1 MSPYDIVSNMRQLQ
15 ARLMT
20 IVYSSSY
27 VENVSAH
34 IFSIDKTV
42 SSDRGVDEIDPKVYE
57 RIKAAAGLKGAQII
71 RYEDGLYLTTAYPLD
86 NSGQNSN
93 YVIEVKLNPEVF
105 KEDLKQFNIYPD
117 SGSFLIDLTN
127 SNEIAMASTGRSL
140 QPHDI
145 LSDFAISGKSGTDLG
160 KIDDYRYYSVYARS
174 DYLSLLLLRYLPENL
189 VFTPMQNFTSLSLIH
204 I

>member
-1 MSPYDIVSNMRQLQ
+1 M
-15 ARLMT
+15 
-20 IVYSSSY
+20 
-27 VENVSAH
+27 
-34 IFSIDKTV
+34 
-42 SSDRGVDEIDPKVYE
+42 
-57 RIKAAAGLKGAQII
+57 AAAVLLMA
-71 RYEDGLYLTTAYPLD
+71 
-86 NSGQNSN
+86 GQNSN
-93 YVIEVKLNPEVF
+93 YVIEVKLNPDVF

-145 LSDFAISGKSGTDLG
+145 LIDFAISGKSGTDLG

-189 VFTPMQNFTSLSLIH
+189 VFTPMQNFTSWNRIGSQLKMSYRLTH
-204 I
+204 FVGYRFALFSYATKVTGGSAYFDCFEVS

>member
-1 MSPYDIVSNMRQLQ
+1 M
-15 ARLMT
+15 
-20 IVYSSSY
+20 
-27 VENVSAH
+27 
-34 IFSIDKTV
+34 
-42 SSDRGVDEIDPKVYE
+42 
-57 RIKAAAGLKGAQII
+57 
-71 RYEDGLYLTTAYPLD
+71 D

-93 YVIEVKLNPEVF
+93 YVIEVKLNPDVF

-189 VFTPMQNFTSLSLIH
+189 VFTPMQNFTSWIWIFILVSITVVIIFTLFMH
-204 I
+204 RFK